1 MYCSSAFSNGVING
15 VTVIFVSISHNRL
28 FRRCLLVMGFVT
40 VSCDVGDA
48 DCEVCEDVPELSDS
62 DEEQWQSMEE
72 GSEHITV
79 QCLLCDR

>member
-1 MYCSSAFSNGVING
+1 
-15 VTVIFVSISHNRL
+15 
-28 FRRCLLVMGFVT
+28 MGFVT

>member
-1 MYCSSAFSNGVING
+1 
-15 VTVIFVSISHNRL
+15 
-28 FRRCLLVMGFVT
+28 MGFVT
-40 VSCDVGDA
+40 VSCDVGEA
-48 DCEVCEDVPELSDS
+48 DCELSDS

>member
-1 MYCSSAFSNGVING
+1 MFISYVFVI
-15 VTVIFVSISHNRL
+15 VSYDA
-28 FRRCLLVMGFVT
+28 GE
-40 VSCDVGDA
+40 A